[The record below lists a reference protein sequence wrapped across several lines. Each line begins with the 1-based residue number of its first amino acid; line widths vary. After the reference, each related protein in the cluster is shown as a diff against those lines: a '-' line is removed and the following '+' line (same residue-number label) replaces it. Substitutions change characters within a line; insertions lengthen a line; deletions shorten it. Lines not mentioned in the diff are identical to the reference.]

1 MASVGC
7 PGRRTCESIAGSGA
21 NVWLSAECTRS
32 HQTGSL
38 SITGE
43 LREHA
48 LALPPR
54 VSACLPRR
62 LMGITIARVRAFWN
76 RCVRRCEGRRSPGR
90 IDESRVMG

>member
-7 PGRRTCESIAGSGA
+7 PGRRTNSGGSIAGSEA
-21 NVWLSAECTRS
+21 NVSLSAECTRS

-48 LALPPR
+48 LALPR
-54 VSACLPRR
+54 ACLP
-62 LMGITIARVRAFWN
+62 A
-76 RCVRRCEGRRSPGR
+76 SPSDGDHYCSCKGFLEQMR
-90 IDESRVMG
+90 EEM